1 MPSGEER
8 AIMIRVLYVS
18 KPMPGLDR
26 DSIEALMAPVRER
39 ALVHNAQHHLTGAL
53 AYSETCFAQALEG
66 DEDEVEAL
74 MAKIARDS
82 RHSELQIID
91 RREVSNRAFPDWAMA
106 FCPQDGFSAFDMP
119 PRDLVRHLIE
129 AAQHCNKVRAIPG
142 FVPAAN

>member
-1 MPSGEER
+1 
-8 AIMIRVLYVS
+8 MIRVLYVS
-18 KPMPGLDR
+18 KPAAGLDR
-26 DSIEALMAPVRER
+26 DGIEALLSPVRER

-53 AYSETCFAQALEG
+53 AYSENCFAQALEG
-66 DEDEVEAL
+66 EEAIVEAL
-74 MAKIARDS
+74 MAKIARDP
-82 RHSELQIID
+82 RHSDVQVVD

-106 FCPQDGFSAFDMP
+106 FCPEDGFSAFDMA